1 MISMRRKSQLMG
13 ILPLIGAAF
22 IVVWSLAPYVWQ
34 VTTSFQLD
42 RELVGD
48 PKLIPVPFTLQ
59 HYVNIFSE
67 KALHRFMLNTVIVAG
82 STAIICLLFG
92 SLAAF
97 SLSRLWIRGRY
108 KILGFVLG
116 VSMFPQIAIVGPL
129 FLIAGQLDSLDTY
142 RVLIV
147 INVALGV
154 PLVTWILYG
163 YFHGIPREIDDAAR
177 IDGAGPL
184 VLLFRIILPMSLP
197 GVVTTGLL
205 AFIVAWNEFM
215 FALSFTF
222 DADHQTVPVGIANFT
237 DLYFIPWGDIAAAS
251 VIVTLPLVALVLVF
265 ERHIVAGL
273 THAGVKA

>member
-1 MISMRRKSQLMG
+1 MLPPRRKSQLKR
-13 ILPLIGAAF
+13 ILLLIGAAF
-22 IVVWSLAPYVWQ
+22 VVVWSLAPFVWQ
-34 VTTSFQLD
+34 LTTSFQLD

-48 PKLIPVPFTLQ
+48 PKLIPDPFTLQ
-59 HYVNIFSE
+59 HYINIFSE
-67 KALHRFMLNTVIVAG
+67 KALHRYMFNTAVVAG
-82 STAIICLLFG
+82 STALICVLFG

-97 SLSRLWIRGRY
+97 SLSRLRIRGRY

-129 FLIAGQLDSLDTY
+129 FLIAGQLGSLDTY

-154 PLVTWILYG
+154 PLVTWILYS
-163 YFHGIPREIDDAAR
+163 YFHSIPREIDDAAR

-205 AFIVAWNEFM
+205 AFIAAWNEFM

-251 VIVTLPLVALVLVF
+251 VIVTLPLVVLVLIF